1 MFTEPSHPFSVDTL
15 CRMRALAVLPA
26 VGLTL
31 LGGCGGTEKRPDVRA
46 DIPSKSRTCGEGSI
60 RRLGSSRLAYAAI
73 VRSRAE
79 VSRRPGTRAFTRFH
93 RLNVHG
99 VPATFLI
106 GCGA

>member
-46 DIPSKSRTCGEGSI
+46 DIPSKAPPCAEGSI
-60 RRLGSSRLAYAAI
+60 PRVGSSRGGCGAV
-73 VRSRAE
+73 VRAQAG
-79 VSRRPGTRAFTRFH
+79 VSRRPRARPLG
-93 RLNVHG
+93 RLSTPKVDG
-99 VPATFLI
+99 V
-106 GCGA
+106 